1 MIPNSTSINRGGYKI
16 KDMFQFALD
25 KNFSD
30 IVIIHEYRGR
40 PNGLIVSHLPVGP
53 TLYFGL
59 HNTVMRHDVI
69 DKKESI
75 SLAYPHLVFHNF
87 NDKIGQRI
95 KTILQNLFPIPL
107 NQNSKRVISFM
118 AT

>member
-1 MIPNSTSINRGGYKI
+1 
-16 KDMFQFALD
+16 MFQFALD